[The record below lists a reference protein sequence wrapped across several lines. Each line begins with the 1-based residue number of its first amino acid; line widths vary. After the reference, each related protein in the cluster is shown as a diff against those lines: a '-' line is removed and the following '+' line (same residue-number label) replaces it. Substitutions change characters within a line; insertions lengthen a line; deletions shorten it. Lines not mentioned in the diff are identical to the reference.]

1 MDLNSGESSE
11 ITRLGFGLALVVLCL
26 GTGFHYAL
34 NRVLT
39 RVGASMNGAF
49 LVFDDVDGI
58 VDSLDRLS
66 LNYRFF
72 IRTGD
77 LHFSQDVYESVAVA
91 QKRMDSL
98 RRVAGK
104 DSRLRDSIARLDRAI
119 DWEVALLRKASE
131 LDKSKGPADAIAL
144 LDKDES
150 IEEARTEAEHLRLLA
165 TKGAFDRL
173 RTERKMKWI
182 LDVML

>member
-1 MDLNSGESSE
+1 
-11 ITRLGFGLALVVLCL
+11 LCL

-34 NRVLT
+34 NRALT
-39 RVGASMNGAF
+39 RVGASINGAF
-49 LVFDDVDGI
+49 LVVDDVDSI
-58 VDSLDRLS
+58 VDVLDRLS
-66 LNYRFF
+66 INYRVF
-72 IRTGD
+72 IRAGD
-77 LHFSQDVYESVAVA
+77 LHFSQDVYESLTVV
-91 QKRMDSL
+91 QRRMDSL

-104 DSRLRDSIARLDRAI
+104 DSRLGDSIARLDRAI

-165 TKGAFDRL
+165 TKGVFDRL
-173 RTERKMKWI
+173 RTERNMKSI
-182 LDVML
+182 LDVLL